1 MKKILAMAFCLV
13 MAATATGQIPVTED
27 AEGGTPPVNQRLF
40 FGGSFGLQFGTVT
53 NIKVAPLAGI
63 WLLPRIAAGAGP
75 TFQYYKDPFGR
86 TSIYGGRAM
95 LQLTLIQNL
104 NNIIPIGLNAGI
116 YVNGE
121 YEALSLQRAFFTSD
135 PDAIGRF
142 WHGTFLAG
150 AGLSQ
155 PTGRRSSMNISFL
168 WSITGNEYG
177 IYDTPEI
184 RIEFYF

>member
-1 MKKILAMAFCLV
+1 
-13 MAATATGQIPVTED
+13 
-27 AEGGTPPVNQRLF
+27 
-40 FGGSFGLQFGTVT
+40 
-53 NIKVAPLAGI
+53 
-63 WLLPRIAAGAGP
+63 
-75 TFQYYKDPFGR
+75 
-86 TSIYGGRAM
+86 M